1 MSLIQEALEK
11 AGRLK
16 PVELDPLSS
25 GEGETVVPLR
35 KETGPVKIAVK
46 ADPLWRVNLKVK
58 LLKLLDGMRIA
69 PARRGEPGKA
79 VFMAVAL
86 IVLFF
91 GSVIYVHNATL
102 KSPDLNDPR
111 LDAAADPVSQT
122 GLNET
127 SIPNFELT
135 GITLS
140 GETRLALINNQ
151 VAGVGEKLK
160 EDATVLEI
168 QNHQV
173 LLDFQGKRIALEL

>member
-11 AGRLK
+11 AGRLQ
-16 PVELDPLSS
+16 PVELDPLSA
-25 GEGETVVPLR
+25 GEGETVVPLGR
-35 KETGPVKIAVK
+35 EKGPAKIAAK
-46 ADPLWRVNLKVK
+46 ADPLWMVNLKVQV
-58 LLKLLDGMRIA
+58 LKLLDQMRIA

-79 VFMAVAL
+79 VFMAAAL

-91 GSVIYVHNATL
+91 GAVIYVHNATL
-102 KSPDLNDPR
+102 KSPDLNDPK
-111 LDAAADPVSQT
+111 LEAADPVSQT
-122 GLNET
+122 GVDEA

-140 GETRLALINNQ
+140 GDTRLALINNQ